1 MRANFS
7 YPRRLVLML
16 VLTLLGFS
24 ACDQP
29 PKQTISLQNVR
40 TLPAPEPTPSGKP
53 LTLVVGSMITP
64 EEGYGYYRQ
73 LIDYLAVGLDK
84 KISVRDPGN
93 YAEVNRLLENGE
105 ADIAFVCAGPYVD
118 GQEHFGLQLVAA
130 PQVKGEVAYYSNLIV
145 PAVSAAQSLA
155 DLRGSNFAFADP
167 LSNSGALVPKSKLME
182 RGETPESFF
191 NSLIYTYGHDRS
203 IRAVADQLVDGAA
216 VDSLIWDYLISNEP
230 ELKTRVR
237 VIERFGPYGIPP
249 VVISPK
255 ADNDILPRLRTLL
268 TQMHQDPA
276 GQKILAGMH
285 IERFVMVDDA
295 AYDSVRELQKRLNE
309 QGSRR

>member
-1 MRANFS
+1 MRSGILHNLS
-7 YPRRLVLML
+7 IGVRLLLVLL
-16 VLTLLGFS
+16 SLS
-24 ACDQP
+24 ACDEQ
-29 PKQTISLQNVR
+29 PKQTINLQHVQ

-73 LIDYLAVGLDK
+73 LIDYLAAGLEK

-118 GQEHFGLQLVAA
+118 GQKHFGLQLVAA
-130 PQVKGEVAYYSNLIV
+130 PQVQGEAAYYSNLIV
-145 PAVSAAQSLA
+145 PAASSARSLA
-155 DLRGSNFAFADP
+155 DLRGRTFAFTDP
-167 LSNSGALVPKSKLME
+167 LSNSGALVPKSKLMD

-191 NSLIYTYGHDRS
+191 SSVMYTYGHDRS
-203 IRAVADQLVDGAA
+203 IRAVAEQLVDGAA
-216 VDSLIWDYLISNEP
+216 VDSLIWDYLSSNEP

-237 VIERFGPYGIPP
+237 IIERFGPYGIPP

-255 ADNDILPRLRTLL
+255 ADQEIFPRLRTLL
-268 TQMHQDPA
+268 LQMHQDPV

-285 IERFVMVDDA
+285 IERFVLVDDA
-295 AYDSVRELQKRLNE
+295 AYDSVRELQKRLDE
-309 QGSRR
+309 QGSRL

>member
-1 MRANFS
+1 MLSRILNNLS
-7 YPRRLVLML
+7 IGVSLLLVLL
-16 VLTLLGFS
+16 SLS
-24 ACDQP
+24 ACDEP
-29 PKQTISLQNVR
+29 PKQTINLQHVQ
-40 TLPAPEPTPSGKP
+40 TLPAPDPMPSGRP

-73 LIDYLAVGLDK
+73 LIDYLAAGLEK
-84 KISVRDPGN
+84 KILVRDPGN

-118 GQEHFGLQLVAA
+118 GQKHFGLQLVAA
-130 PQVKGEVAYYSNLIV
+130 PQVQGEAAYYSNLIV
-145 PAVSAAQSLA
+145 PAASSARSLA
-155 DLRGSNFAFADP
+155 DLHGSTFAFTDP
-167 LSNSGALVPKSKLME
+167 LSNSGALVPKSKLMD

-191 NSLIYTYGHDRS
+191 ASVMYTYGHDRS
-203 IRAVADQLVDGAA
+203 IRAVAEQLVDGAA
-216 VDSLIWDYLISNEP
+216 VDSLIWDYLVSNEP

-249 VVISPK
+249 VVVSPK
-255 ADNDILPRLRTLL
+255 ADEEILPRLRTLL
-268 TQMHQDPA
+268 LHMHQDPV

-309 QGSRR
+309 QGSRL